1 MKKILLLTL
10 LQANTLM
17 ATPQDPNLWLEDIDS
32 EKSLQWVREQN
43 ATAEKALTQNPAF
56 KQMEADILAVL
67 DSKEKIPYAGKRG
80 DYYYNYWQDDQHP
93 RGIWRR
99 TTLDEYKK
107 PNPQWDNI
115 LDLDALNKAENAT
128 WVWHGAQCL
137 RPDYRRCLISL
148 SNGGSDADETR
159 EYDLEKREFIKD
171 GYYRPAAKGSMSWI
185 DENHVFIQ
193 TDFGKDS
200 MSSSGYPREA
210 RLWTRGTPLEQAEL
224 VYRGKD
230 GDMRVIAY
238 HDSTPGYER
247 DYVARIID
255 FYNNELYQRLADGKL
270 VKIDVPDSAEKGV
283 VRDWLIISPRED
295 WTVGDRTYP
304 AGSYLVAKY
313 DDWMAGKRELTA
325 LFTPDAHTS
334 LAGSTWTKN
343 YLILETLEDVKT
355 RLTVY
360 DPANH
365 WAQSKL
371 AGVPDIGTA
380 STAAVDADE
389 SDQIW
394 LTTSG
399 YTQPTTLALADLAR
413 AQQPPE
419 TLKTLPAYFDAS
431 GLTVEQHF
439 ATSDDGTQIP
449 YTIVRPKDLKTDG
462 NNPTLLYGYG
472 GFEIALTP
480 GYSGGIG
487 KTWLTRKTAS
497 GRSGIYVVANIRGG
511 GEYGPRWHQAAL
523 KQNRHKAY
531 EDFAAVARDLTARG
545 IADAQ
550 HLGIQGGSNGGLLM
564 GNMLTQYP
572 ELFGAIVVQVPLL
585 DMQRY
590 HKLLAGASWMAE
602 YGDPDKPE
610 EWAYLQN
617 YSPYHRFDPAK
628 NYPPVLFT
636 TSTRDDRVHPG
647 HARKMMAKMLD
658 AGKTALY
665 YENIEGGHGGA
676 ADNKQRAYM
685 SALAYT
691 FLWNEL
697 TKGL

>member
-32 EKSLQWVREQN
+32 ERALQWVREQN
-43 ATAEKALTQNPAF
+43 AAAEKALTQNPAF

-148 SNGGSDADETR
+148 SDGGSDADETR

-295 WTVGDRTYP
+295 WTVGDKTYP

-360 DPANH
+360 DPAKN
-365 WAQSKL
+365 WAKTPL
-371 AGVPDIGTA
+371 AGVPDIGSA
-380 STAAVDADE
+380 STSAVDADE
-389 SDQIW
+389 NDQIW
-394 LTTSG
+394 LTISG
-399 YTQPTTLALADLAR
+399 YTQPTTLALAEIGKE
-413 AQQPPE
+413 PE
-419 TLKTLPAYFDAS
+419 TLKSLPAYFDAS
-431 GLTVEQHF
+431 DLTVEQHF
-439 ATSDDGTQIP
+439 ATSADGTHIP
-449 YTIVRPKDLKTDG
+449 YFVVRPKNLKTDG
-462 NNPTLLYGYG
+462 KNPTLLYGYG

-497 GRSGIYVVANIRGG
+497 GRSGVYVVANIRGG

-647 HARKMMAKMLD
+647 HARKMMAKMQE
-658 AGKTALY
+658 AGKSALY
-665 YENIEGGHGGA
+665 YENTEGGHGGA

-691 FLWNEL
+691 FLWQTL

>member
-10 LQANTLM
+10 LQANPLM

-32 EKSLQWVREQN
+32 ERALQWVREQN
-43 ATAEKALTQNPAF
+43 AVAEKTLTTSPDF
-56 KQMEADILAVL
+56 KQAEADILAVL
-67 DSKEKIPYAGKRG
+67 DSQEKIPYVGKRG
-80 DYYYNYWQDDQHP
+80 DYYYNYWQDDKNP
-93 RGIWRR
+93 RGLWRR

-107 PNPQWDNI
+107 PNPKWDII

-128 WVWHGAQCL
+128 WVWHGADCL

-247 DYVARIID
+247 DFVSRTID
-255 FYNNELYQRLADGKL
+255 FYTNELYQRLEDGKL
-270 VKIDVPDSAEKGV
+270 EKIDVPDTAEKGV
-283 VRDWLIISPRED
+283 YRDWLVITPRED
-295 WTVGDRTYP
+295 WTLGDKTYP
-304 AGSYLVAKY
+304 SGSYLIANY
-313 DDWMAGKRELTA
+313 NDWMAGKRELTA
-325 LFTPDAHTS
+325 LFTPDEHTS
-334 LAGSTWTKN
+334 LSSSTWTKN

-360 DPANH
+360 DPAKN
-365 WAQSKL
+365 WAKTPL
-371 AGVPDIGTA
+371 AGVPDIGSA
-380 STAAVDADE
+380 STSAVDADE
-389 SDQIW
+389 NDQIW
-394 LTTSG
+394 LTISG
-399 YTQPTTLALADLAR
+399 YTQPTTLALAEIGKE
-413 AQQPPE
+413 PE
-419 TLKTLPAYFDAS
+419 TLKSLPAYFDAS
-431 GLTVEQHF
+431 DLTVEQHF
-439 ATSDDGTQIP
+439 ATSADGTHIP
-449 YTIVRPKDLKTDG
+449 YFVVRPKNLKTDG
-462 NNPTLLYGYG
+462 KNPTLLYGYG

-497 GRSGIYVVANIRGG
+497 GRSGVYVVANIRGG

-691 FLWNEL
+691 FLWQTL

>member
-1 MKKILLLTL
+1 MKKLTLTL
-10 LQANTLM
+10 LLIQASTAM
-17 ATPQDPNLWLEDIDS
+17 ADTQDPNLWLEDI
-32 EKSLQWVREQN
+32 EGERALQWVRAQN
-43 ATAEKALTQNPAF
+43 AVAEKALTTSPDF
-56 KQMEADILAVL
+56 KQAEADILAVL
-67 DSKEKIPYAGKRG
+67 DSQEKIPYVGKRG
-80 DYYYNYWQDDQHP
+80 DYYYNYWQDDKNP

-115 LDLDALNKAENAT
+115 LDLDALNQAENAT
-128 WVWHGAQCL
+128 WVWHGADCL
-137 RPDYRRCLISL
+137 RPDYRHCLISL
-148 SNGGSDADETR
+148 SAGGSDADETR
-159 EYDLEKREFIKD
+159 EYDLEKRAFVKD
-171 GYYRPAAKGSMSWI
+171 GFYRPAAKGSMSWI
-185 DENHVFIQ
+185 DKDHVYIQ
-193 TDFGKDS
+193 TDFGAGS
-200 MSSSGYPREA
+200 LTHSGYPREA
-210 RLWTRGTPLEQAEL
+210 RLWTRGTPLDQAEI
-224 VYRGKD
+224 VYQGKPD
-230 GDMRVIAY
+230 DMIIGAV
-238 HDSTPGYER
+238 HDHTPGYER
-247 DYVARIID
+247 DFVSRTID
-255 FYNNELYQRLADGKL
+255 FYTNELYQRLEDGKL
-270 VKIDVPDSAEKGV
+270 VKIDVPDTAEKGV
-283 VRDWLIISPRED
+283 VRDWLVITPRED
-295 WTVGDRTYP
+295 WTLGDKTYP
-304 AGSYLVAKY
+304 SGSYLIANY
-313 DDWMAGKRELTA
+313 NDWMAGKRELTA
-325 LFTPDAHTS
+325 LFTPDEHTS
-334 LAGSTWTKN
+334 LSSSTWTKN

-360 DPANH
+360 DPAKN
-365 WAQSKL
+365 WAKTPL
-371 AGVPDIGTA
+371 AGVPDIGSA
-380 STAAVDADE
+380 STSAVDADE
-389 SDQIW
+389 NDQIW
-394 LTTSG
+394 LTISG
-399 YTQPTTLALADLAR
+399 YTQPTTLALAEIGKE
-413 AQQPPE
+413 PE
-419 TLKTLPAYFDAS
+419 TLKSLPAYFDAS
-431 GLTVEQHF
+431 DLTVEQHF
-439 ATSDDGTQIP
+439 ATSADGTHIP
-449 YTIVRPKDLKTDG
+449 YFVVRPKNLKTDG
-462 NNPTLLYGYG
+462 KNPTLLYGYG

-497 GRSGIYVVANIRGG
+497 GRSGVYVVANIRGG

-617 YSPYHRFDPAK
+617 YSPYHLFDPAK

>member
-1 MKKILLLTL
+1 MKHILPLALLTL
-10 LQANTLM
+10 LQANPLM

-32 EKSLQWVREQN
+32 ERALQWVREQN
-43 ATAEKALTQNPAF
+43 AVAEKTLTTSPDF
-56 KQMEADILAVL
+56 KQAEADILAVL
-67 DSKEKIPYAGKRG
+67 DSQEKIPYVGKRG
-80 DYYYNYWQDDQHP
+80 DYYYNYWQDDKNP
-93 RGIWRR
+93 RGLWRR

-107 PNPQWDNI
+107 PNPKWDII

-128 WVWHGAQCL
+128 WVWHGADCL

-247 DYVARIID
+247 DFVSRTID
-255 FYNNELYQRLADGKL
+255 FYTNELYQRLEDGKL
-270 VKIDVPDSAEKGV
+270 EKIDVPDTAEKGV
-283 VRDWLIISPRED
+283 YRDWLVITPRED
-295 WTVGDRTYP
+295 WTLGDKTYP
-304 AGSYLVAKY
+304 SGSYLIANY
-313 DDWMAGKRELTA
+313 NDWMAGKRELTA
-325 LFTPDAHTS
+325 LFTPDEHTS
-334 LAGSTWTKN
+334 LSSSTWTKN

-360 DPANH
+360 DPAKN
-365 WAQSKL
+365 WAKTPL
-371 AGVPDIGTA
+371 AGVPDIGSA
-380 STAAVDADE
+380 STSAVDADE
-389 SDQIW
+389 NDQIW
-394 LTTSG
+394 LTISG
-399 YTQPTTLALADLAR
+399 YTQPTTLTLAEIGKE
-413 AQQPPE
+413 PE
-419 TLKTLPAYFDAS
+419 TLKSLPAYFDAS
-431 GLTVEQHF
+431 DLTVEQHF
-439 ATSDDGTQIP
+439 ATSADGTHIP
-449 YTIVRPKDLKTDG
+449 YFVVRPKNLKTDG
-462 NNPTLLYGYG
+462 KNPTLLYGYG

-497 GRSGIYVVANIRGG
+497 GRSGVYVVANIRGG

-531 EDFAAVARDLTARG
+531 EDFAAVARDLTVRG